1 MAPRKLWLAGLAWL
15 SIQALLPNAIAAQT
29 APPVQAV
36 QQMQQ
41 MQQAAR
47 LWSQVRA
54 THPALAD
61 GTVDW
66 DRALVDA
73 LPAIRAATDD
83 AQLAAALRRMMAPL
97 GDASLRI
104 GAPRA
109 DDWARWPAGGELV
122 EWLPGDVA
130 LLHWHGSQNAVD
142 AETAF
147 KRASLELARA
157 KKIIIDLR
165 PLAENQ
171 RWPLQSLLTTLIDR
185 PLLLPAERYRFTGNP
200 RPDDESS
207 WDGLT
212 AGFLQL
218 ESVRWLPAPGARRR
232 PLAFIV
238 NDSALV
244 PAAVVALQRSGQAVV
259 VAEQDGRA
267 SRAGPLQQLWL
278 EHGLLVEFSA
288 GELVSPD
295 GAAGFAPDLVLAKD
309 RGAGK
314 TSGATRAALALLNK
328 KPALAQPPRQAFA
341 VRHDDPAYREPR
353 LPPRDWRALAAIKLW
368 AVIDRYFPARRLMD
382 GSWDDALATCL
393 ARLDG
398 VTDAL
403 GYGQALQDMAATLDD
418 SHVGV
423 WNRALIAERGDAA
436 LGFNLLQIDG
446 KVIVSAVTD
455 PALAATGQ
463 LQAGDEI
470 VAIDDETMQ
479 ARLARLLPH
488 ISASTPAGK
497 LRNALYEALRGATGS
512 RAQVTIAGAAGQ
524 QRTLAL
530 DRVAYE
536 LLLVPR
542 HARPIM
548 EVMPGNIA
556 YVDLD
561 RLQEADME
569 AMFNMMQ
576 KTGAL
581 VLDMRGYPLFSGR
594 QLAARLN
601 VKGAALGPVSY
612 QNVALAHPAAAGLQL
627 AYQDHLFAPRG
638 ALYRGKVI
646 MLIDEHSQSHAEHVG
661 LLLEAAADVTFIG
674 APSAGANGD
683 MRWVTLPGNVQVS
696 YSGYEVRHADGRQLQ
711 RVGIVPQIAVAPTV
725 AGLRAGRDE
734 VLQRALE
741 FIRDGR

>member
-1 MAPRKLWLAGLAWL
+1 MARALWRAGLAGLAML
-15 SIQALLPNAIAAQT
+15 AVLPNAVAAQT
-29 APPVQAV
+29 VPPVQAV
-36 QQMQQ
+36 RQLQR
-41 MQQAAR
+41 AAR

-61 GTVDW
+61 GTLDW
-66 DRALVDA
+66 DRALVDV

-97 GDASLRI
+97 GDAALRI
-104 GAPRA
+104 GAPRDD
-109 DDWARWPAGGELV
+109 DDWVRWPAGGELV

-130 LLHWHGSQNAVD
+130 LLHWHGGRNAVD

-147 KRASLELARA
+147 KRTSLELARA

-171 RWPLQSLLTTLIDR
+171 RWPLQSLLATLIDR
-185 PLLLPAERYRFTGNP
+185 PLSLPAERYRFTGNP
-200 RPDDESS
+200 RPDDGSA

-259 VAEQDGRA
+259 VAEQDGQA

-278 EHGLLVEFSA
+278 GDGLLAEFSA

-309 RGAGK
+309 RTTGK
-314 TSGATRAALALLNK
+314 TSGATRAALALLAK
-328 KPALAQPPRQAFA
+328 KRVTPSQPPRQAFA
-341 VRHDDPAYREPR
+341 VRHDDPPYREPR

-368 AVIDRYFPARRLMD
+368 SVIDRYFPAKRLMD
-382 GSWDDALATCL
+382 HSWDDALATCL
-393 ARLDG
+393 AQLDG

-436 LGFNLLQIDG
+436 LGFNLLLIDG
-446 KVIVSAVTD
+446 KAIVAALTD

-463 LQAGDEI
+463 LRAGDEI

-512 RAQVTIAGAAGQ
+512 RAQVTIAGADGQ
-524 QRTLAL
+524 RRTLAF
-530 DRVAYE
+530 DRVSYA
-536 LLLVPR
+536 LLLAPR
-542 HARPIM
+542 HARPVM
-548 EVMPGNIA
+548 EVLPGNIA

-561 RLQEADME
+561 RLQEADMQ
-569 AMFNMMQ
+569 AMFDMMQ
-576 KTGAL
+576 TTGAL

-627 AYQDHLFAPRG
+627 AYQDHLSAPRG

-646 MLIDEHSQSHAEHVG
+646 VLIDEHSQSHAEHVG
-661 LLLEAAADVTFIG
+661 LLLEAATDVTFIG

-711 RVGIVPQIAVAPTV
+711 RVGIAPQIAAAPTV